1 MLVNQRQRMRKVGPF
16 TMGSYSMHDPRR
28 PGAWFSPQLSPKL
41 EGSDMKQSSFRIGDE
56 CVNERCSECGTVKEE
71 YSDEEIGLCIVTLGT
86 FIHREPALAAP
97 LLPDILSIV
106 AK

>member
-1 MLVNQRQRMRKVGPF
+1 MSHGC
-16 TMGSYSMHDPRR
+16 D
-28 PGAWFSPQLSPKL
+28 
-41 EGSDMKQSSFRIGDE
+41 FRCE
-56 CVNERCSECGTVKEE
+56 ECGTIKEQ
-71 YSDEEIGLCIVTLGT
+71 YSDEELGLLIVILGT